1 MVDTNDPNQLEH
13 QEMDVLSVRLL
24 ATNLGKV
31 KNLYGTCEG
40 FLKKNEKLYGKM
52 LNLTEQVKEFMEKND
67 EFFWTSERIIWSNG
81 ILSIGFLASTVF

>member
-1 MVDTNDPNQLEH
+1 MVDTTDPKQLEH

-40 FLKKNEKLYGKM
+40 FLKKNEKHIWK
-52 LNLTEQVKEFMEKND
+52 NAEFD
-67 EFFWTSERIIWSNG
+67 
-81 ILSIGFLASTVF
+81 